1 MIPAHHGA
9 LTRTVVSGALVA
21 VATIASMFALG
32 EIIDP
37 GAWTLAGVV
46 GVILTAASTSLT
58 RWALLNRAMNRA
70 RSRPGTGRA
79 DGSGEGAARESVGDH
94 AAERAAGT
102 VSFLA
107 TLVGLAVASWYVLA
121 RYGTATG
128 EMTLLVGGDEWLW
141 VLDRFAAATDIM
153 TMERAP
159 VEDSLPI
166 GMVAVAG
173 TLLMFLVA
181 DSLAGARMPAL
192 AGLPL
197 LVLWTPS
204 LSIMG
209 RIPAGTFVVAVTAA
223 LLLLTLDRSGAGFAR
238 GPSQDA
244 AVARARRSRAWITA
258 VSSVLVAV
266 LALGTGAVV
275 AAVPGVSTGFSQIFR
290 TQGQS
295 LELSDE
301 FDMRAGLGTRS
312 SAEVLTYEISAP
324 ERRGPLRERTF
335 TAWDGRRVSW
345 DPRDGGLVDVTAE
358 TRLVSGTETLTGGST
373 RLDVQISS
381 SRDGLLPV
389 PGGPRRLV
397 VPPGGDGWRW
407 DPVLDE
413 VRSDDAL
420 AEGTRYAVEMF
431 GRGLS
436 PAALRAAG
444 DGLPGNA
451 DYTSLVETE
460 YLARTTDLALEVTD
474 GARTRY
480 DQAVA
485 LQNWLH
491 HEGGFTYSPDTAPA
505 RTDDATWDFLTDRQG
520 YCVQFSTAFF
530 VMARSLGIP
539 TRIGVGYL
547 PGNDDDGDG
556 VWSVTGQ
563 DSHSWPEVWFQGF
576 GWVRFEPTPQV
587 QTGPLPDYANP
598 AAAPGPAPSE
608 VPEEPRPTSVPEG
621 DPEEE
626 DPTAEAD
633 PAGAGTAGRGAAG
646 ESLPWEVWAGTAVL
660 VLALCTGGLWLLL
673 RRRQDSVTL
682 DPEQAW
688 QRVVAQLAER
698 NVLLGPSTTLR
709 QAPDDIA
716 EQVRARTG
724 SPLPDET
731 AEGIVAIAQAA
742 ENERYAREFMS
753 PSPTQLDELTE
764 TVSAGIAEALGTA
777 PGTPAARVGE
787 VLTQALRR

>member
-9 LTRTVVSGALVA
+9 LTRTVVSGVLVA

-32 EIIDP
+32 EIIEP
-37 GAWTLAGVV
+37 GAWTRAGVV
-46 GVILTAASTSLT
+46 GVILVAACTSLT

-70 RSRPGTGRA
+70 GPRRETGG
-79 DGSGEGAARESVGDH
+79 GSARESAGDH

-128 EMTLLVGGDEWLW
+128 ELTLLVGVDEWRW
-141 VLDRFAAATDIM
+141 VLDRFAIATNIM
-153 TMERAP
+153 TTERAP

-166 GMVAVAG
+166 GMVAVGG

-181 DSLAGARMPAL
+181 DSLAGARMPAM

-223 LLLLTLDRSGAGFAR
+223 LLLLTLDQSGSAFVR
-238 GPSQDA
+238 GSSRDA

-258 VSSVLVAV
+258 VSSVVVAV

-275 AAVPGVSTGFSQIFR
+275 AAVPGVATGFSQIFR

-301 FDMRAGLGTRS
+301 FDMRAGLGARS
-312 SAEVLTYEISAP
+312 SAEVLSYEISDP
-324 ERRGPLRERTF
+324 EQRGPLRERTF

-345 DPRDGGLVDVTAE
+345 DPRDGGLVDVTPE
-358 TRLVSGTETLTGGST
+358 SRLMSGTENLAGGST
-373 RLDVQISS
+373 TLDVRISS
-381 SRDGLLPV
+381 DRDGLLPI
-389 PGGPRRLV
+389 PGGPRRV
-397 VPPGGDGWRW
+397 IMPPGDDRWRW

-413 VRSDDAL
+413 VRSDGRL
-420 AEGTRYAVEMF
+420 TEGTQYTVEMLD
-431 GRGLS
+431 RGLS
-436 PAALRAAG
+436 PEALRAAG
-444 DGLPGNA
+444 DGMPASA
-451 DYTSLVETE
+451 DYLELEETE
-460 YLARTTDLALEVTD
+460 FLAETAELARAVTE

-491 HEGGFTYSPDTAPA
+491 HEGGFTYTPDTAPA
-505 RTDDATWDFLTDRQG
+505 RTNDATWDFLTDRQG
-520 YCVQFSTAFF
+520 YCVQFSTAYF

-547 PGNDDDGDG
+547 PGSDEDGDG

-598 AAAPGPAPSE
+598 VAAPGPAPTE
-608 VPEEPRPTSVPEG
+608 VPEERRPTSVPE
-621 DPEEE
+621 DEPDEE
-626 DPTAEAD
+626 PTAEAD
-633 PAGAGTAGRGAAG
+633 PAGGGAAGRGG
-646 ESLPWEVWAGTAVL
+646 VSESLPWEVWAGTAAGA
-660 VLALCTGGLWLLL
+660 LAVCAVGLWLLL

-688 QRVVAQLAER
+688 ERVVAQLAER
-698 NVLLGPSTTLR
+698 NVVLGPSTTLR
-709 QAPDDIA
+709 QAPGEIA
-716 EQVRARTG
+716 EQVRTRTG
-724 SPLPDET
+724 NPLPDET
-731 AEGIVAIAQAA
+731 AEGIVALAHAA
-742 ENERYAREFMS
+742 ENERYAREYMS
-753 PSPTQLDELTE
+753 PSPAQLDELTA
-764 TVSAGIAEALGTA
+764 TVSAGISETLGSTPDTA
-777 PGTPAARVGE
+777 AARVGE

>member
-9 LTRTVVSGALVA
+9 LTRTVVSGVLVA

-32 EIIDP
+32 EVIEL
-37 GAWTLAGVV
+37 GAWSRAGMLGVV
-46 GVILTAASTSLT
+46 LVAACTSLS

-70 RSRPGTGRA
+70 LPQRD
-79 DGSGEGAARESVGDH
+79 DGGPDRGPARGPAGDH

-102 VSFLA
+102 ASFLA
-107 TLVGLAVASWYVLA
+107 TVVGLAVAVWYLLA
-121 RYGTATG
+121 RYGTPSG
-128 EMTLLVGGDEWLW
+128 ELTLFVGPDEWRW
-141 VLDRFAAATDIM
+141 VLDQFGVAAEIM
-153 TMERAP
+153 TTERAP
-159 VEDSLPI
+159 VADTLPI

-223 LLLLTLDRSGAGFAR
+223 LLLLTLDQSASGFTR
-238 GPSQDA
+238 GGGRESAP
-244 AVARARRSRAWITA
+244 VARARRSRAWITA
-258 VSSVLVAV
+258 VSSVVVAV
-266 LALGTGAVV
+266 LALGTGAGV
-275 AAVPGVSTGFSQIFR
+275 ATIPGVAGGFSQILR

-301 FDMRAGLGTRS
+301 FDMRAGLGARS
-312 SAEVLTYEISAP
+312 SEEVLTYEISDDG
-324 ERRGPLRERTF
+324 RRSPLRERAF

-345 DPRDGGLVDVTAE
+345 DPRDGRLVDIGPE
-358 TRLVSGTETLTGGST
+358 TRLMSAAQDVTGGPA
-373 RLDVQISS
+373 RLDVTISS

-389 PGGPRRLV
+389 PLGPRRV
-397 VPPGGDGWRW
+397 VMPPGAERSWRW

-413 VRSDDAL
+413 VRSDGRL
-420 AEGTRYAVEMF
+420 TEGTSYTVEML
-431 GRGLS
+431 GRSLS
-436 PAALRAAG
+436 PEALRAAP
-444 DGLPGNA
+444 DGLPTDGE
-451 DYTSLVETE
+451 YTSLEPTQH
-460 YLARTTDLALEVTD
+460 LDRTAEQALEVTE
-474 GARTRY
+474 GAGTRY
-480 DQAVA
+480 DQALA

-491 HEGGFTYSPDTAPA
+491 HDGGFTYTPDTAPA
-505 RTDDATWDFLTDRQG
+505 RTNDATWDFITDRQG

-547 PGNDDDGDG
+547 PGTDDDGDG

-563 DSHSWPEVWFQGF
+563 DSHSWPEVWFAGH

-587 QTGPLPDYANP
+587 QTGPLPDYADPVVASDP
-598 AAAPGPAPSE
+598 AASE
-608 VPEEPRPTSVPEG
+608 VPEDPRPTTNPQT
-621 DPEEE
+621 DPDQEESAQAE
-626 DPTAEAD
+626 PTEA
-633 PAGAGTAGRGAAG
+633 AGVAGRSAGG
-646 ESLPWEVWAGTAVL
+646 ESVSWWVWVGSGLLAAAVC
-660 VLALCTGGLWLLL
+660 VGGMWLLF
-673 RRRQDSVTL
+673 RRRKDAPAL
-682 DPEQAW
+682 DPERAW
-688 QRVVAQLAER
+688 ERVVAHLAER
-698 NVLLGPSTTLR
+698 DVVLAPSTTLR
-709 QAPDDIA
+709 QAPEAIA

-731 AEGIVAIAQAA
+731 AEGIVTLARAA
-742 ENERYAREFMS
+742 EDERYAREYVS
-753 PSPTQLDELTE
+753 PSSVRLDELTE
-764 TVSAGIAEALGTA
+764 QVTAGITETLGVPA
-777 PGTPAARVGE
+777 DNPAARAGK